1 MKIEYFL
8 KNGVLD
14 NRALDGGVY
23 VVDLLNDNSKEVI
36 HLYVGEAACIVNR
49 CGKHLMEFSKNTRY
63 FGIKK
68 KYKNNKDLV
77 LRFTVHKHLR
87 KKEEGYDKYY
97 IEVENAIIKKLKPLT
112 QYPNS
117 KGDDM
122 ISEPTKTKNVEKM
135 MIEKGFI

>member
-68 KYKNNKDLV
+68 KYKNNKEV
-77 LRFTVHKHLR
+77 IKTF
-87 KKEEGYDKYY
+87 YPPNN
-97 IEVENAIIKKLKPLT
+97 IE
-112 QYPNS
+112 
-117 KGDDM
+117 
-122 ISEPTKTKNVEKM
+122 KNIYLIRNEAVEKYKKM
-135 MIEKGFI
+135 TNILSSYYGIEKENIIIEH